1 MATFKEEV
9 YYDGMVKI
17 AVRNST
23 PQAKQEFNKDVNNE
37 VASSYYPCQSA
48 PAEGIIRSLEEV
60 NYKTWS
66 TNDTFQDQELTISKV
81 FCNFCY
87 RFGTMKPCDGKRE

>member
-9 YYDGMVKI
+9 YYDGMIKI

-37 VASSYYPCQSA
+37 VVSLLSMPIGSGRRYNKAIG
-48 PAEGIIRSLEEV
+48 GI
-60 NYKTWS
+60 
-66 TNDTFQDQELTISKV
+66 EL
-81 FCNFCY
+81 
-87 RFGTMKPCDGKRE
+87 